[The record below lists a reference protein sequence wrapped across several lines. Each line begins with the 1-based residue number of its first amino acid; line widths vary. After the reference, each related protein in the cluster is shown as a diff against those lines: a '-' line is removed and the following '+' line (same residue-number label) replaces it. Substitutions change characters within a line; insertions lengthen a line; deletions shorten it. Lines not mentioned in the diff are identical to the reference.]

1 LKIMPVESANKPPSP
16 PPDKPE
22 RFRAEMPQIPGV
34 HNARPGVSVDES
46 DAKKRR
52 LLQLGGLAA
61 AVLLIGIVFLWWI
74 KRPSH
79 GATGSQPSVTAAEE
93 SAPSSAAAISDAAVA
108 DGPIQAA
115 TAEELA
121 KPWSAKQFTFVKPF
135 THEKLDAM
143 VIRLPGGRLWAFALR
158 EPYGRCDLEFVTDV
172 GQLAK
177 QYGYR
182 ASHPMVASPCSGT
195 VYDPMK
201 VGEIGDNVFVRGEIV
216 HGSGLRPPTSIDV
229 VEKGSSIIADRI
241 E

>member
-1 LKIMPVESANKPPSP
+1 LKTMPVESANKPPSP
-16 PPDKPE
+16 PPDKLE

-34 HNARPGVSVDES
+34 HNARPGVSMDES

-79 GATGSQPSVTAAEE
+79 GAAGSEVSDTATEASVPS
-93 SAPSSAAAISDAAVA
+93 PAAAIGDAVVP

-115 TAEELA
+115 TAEEL
-121 KPWSAKQFTFVKPF
+121 
-135 THEKLDAM
+135 L
-143 VIRLPGGRLWAFALR
+143 

-229 VEKGSSIIADRI
+229 LEKGSSIIADRI

>member
-1 LKIMPVESANKPPSP
+1 MPVESENKPPSP

-34 HNARPGVSVDES
+34 QNARPGVSMDES

-61 AVLLIGIVFLWWI
+61 TVLLISIVFLWWI

-79 GATGSQPSVTAAEE
+79 SATGSEVSDTGTEASAPTVTAAGSE
-93 SAPSSAAAISDAAVA
+93 AAVP
-108 DGPIQAA
+108 DSPIQAA

-121 KPWSAKQFTFVKPF
+121 TPWSSKQFTFVKPF

-143 VIRLPGGRLWAFALR
+143 VIRLPGGRFWGFALR

-201 VGEIGDNVFVRGEIV
+201 VGEIGGNIFVRGEIV

-229 VEKGSSIIADRI
+229 MEKGNSIIADRI

>member
-1 LKIMPVESANKPPSP
+1 MPVESANKPPSP
-16 PPDKPE
+16 PPDKLE

-34 HNARPGVSVDES
+34 HNARPGISMDES

-52 LLQLGGLAA
+52 LLQLAGLAA

-79 GATGSQPSVTAAEE
+79 GATGSQEETATEA
-93 SAPSSAAAISDAAVA
+93 SASPLAAAGSEADVA
-108 DGPIQAA
+108 DGPIAAA

>member
-1 LKIMPVESANKPPSP
+1 LKTMPVESEKKPPSP
-16 PPDKPE
+16 PPDNLE

-34 HNARPGVSVDES
+34 HNARPGVSMDAS

-79 GATGSQPSVTAAEE
+79 GATGSQEETATEAPVPS
-93 SAPSSAAAISDAAVA
+93 PAAAIGDAVVP

-143 VIRLPGGRLWAFALR
+143 VMRLPGGRLWAFALR

-229 VEKGSSIIADRI
+229 MEKGSSIIADRI

>member
-1 LKIMPVESANKPPSP
+1 MDA
-16 PPDKPE
+16 
-22 RFRAEMPQIPGV
+22 
-34 HNARPGVSVDES
+34 S
-46 DAKKRR
+46 DANKRR

-61 AVLLIGIVFLWWI
+61 AVLLMGIVFLWWI
-74 KRPSH
+74 KHPSH
-79 GATGSQPSVTAAEE
+79 GAAGSKVLDSATEA
-93 SAPSSAAAISDAAVA
+93 SAPTPAASAGEPPVP
-108 DGPIQAA
+108 DGPIAVA

-143 VIRLPGGRLWAFALR
+143 VIRLPGGRLWGFALR

-172 GQLAK
+172 SQLAK

-201 VGEIGDNVFVRGEIV
+201 VGEIGGNVFVRGEIV

-229 VEKGSSIIADRI
+229 MEKGSSIIADRI